1 MPRGGGNNPLQSEL
15 GPSPPSCG
23 SLYLRVIAPVWSSV
37 IGTSYSFI
45 IEVAMTPIEEQKLAA
60 EIAHLMAQTAKL
72 NKELR
77 WYEVTIIIA
86 MTLAVVAI
94 AKVFL

>member
-1 MPRGGGNNPLQSEL
+1 
-15 GPSPPSCG
+15 
-23 SLYLRVIAPVWSSV
+23 
-37 IGTSYSFI
+37 
-45 IEVAMTPIEEQKLAA
+45 MTPIEEQKCAA

-86 MTLAVVAI
+86 LTLAVVAL
-94 AKVFL
+94 AKLFL